1 MKCLPKNYDI
11 PQNTGAVPATRRDFL
26 AQAVSVMVGLA
37 GVPIVRSAGPAKAI
51 GRRRATFLDR
61 ERETVSEE
69 LRVFERLYLPVMQ
82 APFYLGHDGGVP
94 RLIYLT
100 GRGHRSKFARESQ
113 YVRDAY
119 ASYARDKQ
127 ERLVG
132 WQAATRR
139 LDMLLN
145 ALPDQAATTLD
156 SEEFLHL
163 YTVLTLGGES
173 VTHDYLRSPDCP
185 VFSLRRG
192 RICWHAYP
200 HGGWVPW
207 PEYRAEQ
214 ALRLL
219 HETSALP
226 LPGEPRTTVACHEWP
241 QIEKWYAE
249 LDPLS
254 GKHIMA
260 YERLLPLL
268 AEFNPALAI
277 KVLDRK
283 WMKDRVLQNP
293 ELTEKERV
301 SRLRRLHYLG
311 VTSYLSSTL
320 AFVMETVANNH
331 FRKIGRLLRY
341 PEIYGL
347 YNGMMPELVF
357 AVLYRKVEMVRQ
369 LRSVFEGCR
378 GQA

>member
-1 MKCLPKNYDI
+1 MKCLAKNHEI

-37 GVPIVRSAGPAKAI
+37 GVPILRSASPTKDIAC
-51 GRRRATFLDR
+51 RRRTFLDR
-61 ERETVSEE
+61 EREIVSEE
-69 LRVFERLYLPVMQ
+69 LRLFERHYLPVLQ

-94 RLIYLT
+94 CLISLT
-100 GRGHRSKFARESQ
+100 GRGFWPRLARESQ

-119 ASYARDKQ
+119 ASYARNKQ
-127 ERLVG
+127 ERLAG

-139 LDMLLN
+139 LDRLLN
-145 ALPDQAATTLD
+145 ALPDQTATTLD
-156 SEEFLHL
+156 PKEFLHL

-192 RICWHAYP
+192 RICWHVYP

-219 HETSALP
+219 HDTSALP

-277 KVLDRK
+277 KVLDRR
-283 WMKDRVLQNP
+283 WMKDRVLQYQQLP
-293 ELTEKERV
+293 EKERV
-301 SRLRRLHYLG
+301 GRLRRLHHLG

-320 AFVMETVANNH
+320 AFVMETLANNH

-341 PEIYGL
+341 PELYGL
-347 YNGMMPELVF
+347 YNSMMPELVF